1 MSFLNALASGG
12 LSVGLRIYN
21 SRLNESAELRKQE
34 SLAPI
39 EEETAPPPKAA
50 DSVPK
55 KAKTRPEEQSPEERA
70 AGRAE
75 AGVMLAS
82 DACLGRLKAADEEA
96 ADKSGDPKND
106 EEKEEGAAPGGQ
118 NLDEEEKQQIE
129 ELKRRDR
136 EVKAHEQAH
145 IAASAGLAGAPSYDY
160 QTGPDGKRY
169 AIGGNVS
176 LRSSGSSDPA
186 TALRDAE
193 TIKRAATAPADPS
206 STDRAVAARAS
217 ADINR
222 LKAEKAAQ
230 KREESGNG
238 PVGEDEGGEE
248 QATVAPCNGES
259 PARRASGAYQAAKL
273 SYASTNARPL
283 LAKA

>member
-12 LSVGLRIYN
+12 LTVGLRIYN
-21 SRLNESAELRKQE
+21 SKYTESAERKQE

-39 EEETAPPPKAA
+39 EEEACCPTKTADEVPNKVKA
-50 DSVPK
+50 
-55 KAKTRPEEQSPEERA
+55 RPEEQSPEERA

-75 AGVMLAS
+75 AGAMLA
-82 DACLGRLKAADEEA
+82 AEGCLGRIKTADEEEA
-96 ADKSGDPKND
+96 EKPGDKKKD
-106 EEKEEGAAPGGQ
+106 EEKEEGAASGGQ
-118 NLDEEEKQQIE
+118 NLNEEEKQQVE

-145 IAASAGLAGAPSYDY
+145 IAAAAGLAGAPSYDY
-160 QTGPDGKRY
+160 QAGPDGKRY
-169 AIGGNVS
+169 AIGGSVN
-176 LRSSGSSDPA
+176 LRSGGSSEPEQ
-186 TALRDAE
+186 ALRDAE

-206 STDRAVAARAS
+206 STDRAVAAKAS

-222 LKAEKAAQ
+222 LKAEKVAKQ
-230 KREESGNG
+230 REEGDGGSIGK
-238 PVGEDEGGEE
+238 DEESEE
-248 QATVAPCNGES
+248 QAAPAPCNGEP

-273 SYASTNARPL
+273 STVRPATARPL